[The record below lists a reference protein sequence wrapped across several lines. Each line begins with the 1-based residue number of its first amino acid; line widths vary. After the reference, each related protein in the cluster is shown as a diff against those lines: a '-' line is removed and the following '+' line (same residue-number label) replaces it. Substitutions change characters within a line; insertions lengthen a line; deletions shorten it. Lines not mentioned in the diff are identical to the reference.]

1 MDNQW
6 NNGNCNC
13 NCNSSGTMN
22 MQRMRGCSGRARMAC
37 QQGCMRNGRM
47 EDRNYTRR
55 PERECCMNCGREKH
69 CDCMNHR
76 ENMEN
81 KHCDCMNHKENM
93 ENKHCDCDKET
104 KKMCH
109 QEKDKMRQSEK
120 EHKCHCDMEK
130 KENRKEGERDDKC
143 SCEGDKKIEDPVYK
157 NMPVDCMQIGIG
169 YVPWQ
174 KFENLLEMDQAL
186 KHGTLFKDLVMPY
199 TGRCMGYE
207 GRGRR

>member
-1 MDNQW
+1 MENQW

-13 NCNSSGTMN
+13 NCNSSGSMN
-22 MQRMRGCSGRARMAC
+22 MQRTRGCSGRARMAC

-47 EDRNYTRR
+47 DDRNYTRR

-69 CDCMNHR
+69 CDCM
-76 ENMEN
+76 
-81 KHCDCMNHKENM
+81 KHKENM
-93 ENKHCDCDKET
+93 ENKQCDCDKET

-109 QEKDKMRQSEK
+109 QEKDMMCQSER
-120 EHKCHCDMEK
+120 EHKCHCDMVK
-130 KENRKEGERDDKC
+130 KEKGKERERDDKC
-143 SCEGDKKIEDPVYK
+143 IYDGDHKVEDPVYK

-174 KFENLLEMDQAL
+174 KFENRLEAEQAL
-186 KHGTLFKDLVMPY
+186 QHGTLFKDLVMPY
-199 TGRCMGYE
+199 TGKCMGYE